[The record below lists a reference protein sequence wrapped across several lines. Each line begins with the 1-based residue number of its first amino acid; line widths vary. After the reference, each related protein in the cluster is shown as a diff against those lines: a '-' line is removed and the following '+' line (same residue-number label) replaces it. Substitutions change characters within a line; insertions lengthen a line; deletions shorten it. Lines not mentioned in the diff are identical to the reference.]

1 MIFYKIFEAAIR
13 VIKDFGIKKAFSIEE
28 ILSCSLLFAIAVAG
42 FKDITIFA
50 YSLKN
55 ILISRASEAKL
66 TPNITGGEIGEK
78 SYIGE

>member
-1 MIFYKIFEAAIR
+1 MLKTKSDEIHR
-13 VIKDFGIKKAFSIEE
+13 VVD
-28 ILSCSLLFAIAVAG
+28 
-42 FKDITIFA
+42 
-50 YSLKN
+50 SLKN